1 MSQRRERGGLR
12 RAVSLL
18 LAVVMLVTLAQS
30 AIVSAGDPSDS
41 T

>member
-1 MSQRRERGGLR
+1 MSQRRERGGLRR

-30 AIVSAGDPSDS
+30 AIVSAASYV
-41 T
+41 